1 MGICVLLTGRSLST
15 QISINGSN
23 NLWSALKRLSLAAS
37 WYIIASIFTSDK
49 NWRWREQEMERAG
62 GGESRR
68 WREQE
73 VERAGGYLPPDVSC
87 CGLQLL
93 LTARHGRHVGINEIH
108 DIWFVIVWE
117 DTCKLSHRPGDGV
130 LKHTVLGDLK
140 IIVCTSVHVAWI
152 LGVN

>member
-1 MGICVLLTGRSLST
+1 
-15 QISINGSN
+15 
-23 NLWSALKRLSLAAS
+23 
-37 WYIIASIFTSDK
+37 
-49 NWRWREQEMERAG
+49 MERAG
-62 GGESRR
+62 DGESRR
-68 WREQE
+68 RREQEVERAGDGESRGDWE

-93 LTARHGRHVGINEIH
+93 FTAGHGRHVGINEIH
-108 DIWFVIVWE
+108 DIWFVIVRE

-152 LGVN
+152 LGVNPSLSL